1 MDISNHIREYLGT
14 HGVKQVFLA
23 DKCGWSKQKTNTIV
37 CGKRKI
43 TADEL
48 ASICDAL
55 NLPYGGWPVVEAP
68 DRHLGCAAF
77 RAYHPDKIET
87 LLNCSSVYN
96 EELFRKTAMA
106 AEGNFGARCHEIIH
120 LSRELLTVESEGS

>member
-55 NLPYGGWPVVEAP
+55 NLPYDYFYNKKAVSNQR
-68 DRHLGCAAF
+68 DRPA
-77 RAYHPDKIET
+77 
-87 LLNCSSVYN
+87 
-96 EELFRKTAMA
+96 
-106 AEGNFGARCHEIIH
+106 
-120 LSRELLTVESEGS
+120 